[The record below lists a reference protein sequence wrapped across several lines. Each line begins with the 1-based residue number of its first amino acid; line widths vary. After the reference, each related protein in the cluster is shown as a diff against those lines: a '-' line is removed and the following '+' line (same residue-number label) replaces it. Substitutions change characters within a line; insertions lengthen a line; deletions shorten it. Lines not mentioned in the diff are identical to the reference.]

1 MSRNS
6 LKLLA
11 ALAMVLDHFTA
22 IFIPLHSAWYVPFRL
37 IGRLTAPIMCF
48 FLAEGFR
55 YTASRKKYLL
65 RMAVFALISQPAFSL
80 ALRRTVW
87 SWDMSMIFTMLLG
100 LLMLTAWEEIENPL
114 LRAAA
119 VLGCIALSHWSD
131 WALLGPVWVLACYV
145 LRDRPRLRLAAMGAA
160 TLFFTAYGIWRRGY
174 FWPYDL
180 LKLGTLLALP
190 LLALYNGEKGRG
202 GAAAKWGFYVLY
214 PAHLYLFAAIRWL
227 R

>member
-22 IFIPLHSAWYVPFRL
+22 IFIPLHSPWYVPCRL
-37 IGRLTAPIMCF
+37 VGRLTAPIMCF
-48 FLAEGFR
+48 FLAEGFH

-80 ALRRTVW
+80 AFHRTAW
-87 SWDMSMIFTMLLG
+87 GWDMSMIFTMLLC

-131 WALLGPVWVLACYV
+131 WSYAGPLWVLVCWL
-145 LRDRPRLRLAAMGAA
+145 LRGRRGRQLLAMAA
-160 TLFFTAYGIWRRGY
+160 VTLAFSAYGVWRRGH

-180 LKLGTLLALP
+180 LQLGTLLALP

-202 GAAAKWGFYVLY
+202 GAAAKWGFYVFY
-214 PAHLYLFAAIRWL
+214 PAHLYLLAAIRWL